1 MANIY
6 EKIVYEINN
15 LIKQEDIYPKY
26 MESIAGGKNDYKI
39 SQVFTKKKYDNSW
52 IDTIEDCIVA
62 LDTIVRN
69 PRKFIVI
76 EEDIVD
82 ISLARSISVES
93 VKHLSQHTNLISSV
107 DKKGMVIP
115 SKILNTSKEESFD
128 IYENRFI
135 YTLLLKIRDF
145 IDRRFTTIQNAMM
158 QSGELGVS
166 IESEFALDKNKVKYK
181 LESDANFPFDEVV
194 KRKTS
199 GQPTDIERIAHI
211 KGIISDFLA
220 SPFSKEMR
228 SCALVRPPIQRTNVI
243 LKNPNFKK
251 ALVLWQFI
259 ETTENMDFTVDTATE
274 TSELPA
280 NLTDKYRGLIFL
292 NTVLMQSIASTRDGT
307 ETVEEAEQRKKIEAD
322 QYVTK
327 NIDDFVPDDF
337 PQLKMD
343 LSEIRRIYRRI
354 AAGEPT
360 LTLGE
365 IGKMN
370 GALDRVIRQVK
381 INGAKEDGIRQ
392 QKLIAKQLE
401 EEAAAKRLAL
411 REQKDLERKARQE
424 EARRRIQ
431 LKKEDAEHKIRLKKL
446 EEAAKK
452 EAEQKEKEA
461 REEAR
466 RQEEAHKTELA
477 RLENERAAI
486 EEARRVEAARVAELR
501 RIQDERIAEETR
513 IAKEQKNAVDAL
525 FSKYSALEA
534 DAKNALDAAKKDYE
548 DSIAAFNAEEKALEE
563 ERREHVKKM
572 AETESEKIAEAQE
585 AQMTERL
592 IGEEKQAA
600 AETERTKNDAL
611 AKMKADSEKYW
622 SDEQKLA
629 TQLGIDLKLDVL
641 HSYENKQRAD
651 ILDKRRFSVDSM
663 KRIAE
668 SFERGLAV
676 NDYRT
681 VDALIS
687 LARNNMSDEQITE
700 IVREFDRRRKKRSVK
715 WFINR
720 LKKLTDNKN
729 RK

>member
-1 MANIY
+1 
-6 EKIVYEINN
+6 
-15 LIKQEDIYPKY
+15 
-26 MESIAGGKNDYKI
+26 
-39 SQVFTKKKYDNSW
+39 
-52 IDTIEDCIVA
+52 
-62 LDTIVRN
+62 
-69 PRKFIVI
+69 
-76 EEDIVD
+76 
-82 ISLARSISVES
+82 
-93 VKHLSQHTNLISSV
+93 
-107 DKKGMVIP
+107 
-115 SKILNTSKEESFD
+115 
-128 IYENRFI
+128 
-135 YTLLLKIRDF
+135 
-145 IDRRFTTIQNAMM
+145 
-158 QSGELGVS
+158 
-166 IESEFALDKNKVKYK
+166 
-181 LESDANFPFDEVV
+181 
-194 KRKTS
+194 
-199 GQPTDIERIAHI
+199 
-211 KGIISDFLA
+211 
-220 SPFSKEMR
+220 MR